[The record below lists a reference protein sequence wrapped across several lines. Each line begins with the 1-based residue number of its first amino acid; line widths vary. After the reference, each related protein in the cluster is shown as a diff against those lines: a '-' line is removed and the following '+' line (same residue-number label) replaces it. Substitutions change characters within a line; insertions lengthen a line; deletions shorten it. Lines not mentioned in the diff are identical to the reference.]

1 MDMTKI
7 TTDFNA
13 TESAST
19 VQTRLSAMA
28 TFYGSAAAYST
39 WGDARAD
46 LNGYIPVAQAIN
58 NFELAS
64 GFIDKLNDYANVPS
78 VHWDDA
84 ADTYK
89 KKAAGTNVTSVH
101 AGMKRCVLNA
111 DGSVNYYLDPTD
123 STQKEAGGAADLTG
137 ADGNVMV
144 EIPKFWFHHEL
155 SGGKNQWRI
164 SPTALPGYT
173 LHPAFVKA
181 GVEVDHRYIGAYDA
195 CLKFSR
201 SITAVADAGGG
212 DITLTTSAQHPLYAG
227 DSVTISG
234 TTSYDGTYIVVT
246 RASNTTFTVTAAF
259 VATETGTAAGY
270 VSGKNLDSMAANVQ
284 TGVDSLAS
292 VSGQYPLVALTRAQN
307 RTIAANNGTGWHQ
320 LDFALWSAIQMLYLV
335 EYGTFDSQS
344 VLGDGNTG
352 FASYPD
358 ISTAQTNSPHSIAG
372 KSNALGNASTDATSG
387 ASSASRD
394 TAFMA
399 YRGIEN
405 LYGNSN
411 TWCDGINVNE
421 GGEGRVHVT
430 NDYTNFADGTT
441 SGFTLIS
448 SSFPTA
454 SGFIRNILNTGAYFL
469 SSTNSGGSSSTF
481 LTDQHF
487 ANANASR
494 VVRAGGSAVA
504 DASGGAFC
512 LFSTT
517 DASIANRATGAR
529 LAF

>member
-1 MDMTKI
+1 VSNRFTAKNG
-7 TTDFNA
+7 F
-13 TESAST
+13 EVQGST
-19 VQTRLSAMA
+19 
-28 TFYGSAAAYST
+28 
-39 WGDARAD
+39 ARV
-46 LNGYIPVAQAIN
+46 LNGGVVFGGPP
-58 NFELAS
+58 ET
-64 GFIDKLNDYANVPS
+64 GFVSWNS
-78 VHWDDA
+78 V
-84 ADTYK
+84 ADTYNT
-89 KKAAGTNVTSVH
+89 ASSGPVPSIH
-101 AGMKRCVLNA
+101 GQMRRCVLNA
-111 DGSVNYYLDPTD
+111 NGSVNYYLDAQN
-123 STQKEAGGAADLTG
+123 STLKADGSPANLSG

-144 EIPKFWFHHEL
+144 EIPRFWYRYL
-155 SGGKNQWRI
+155 RLDNVIYWII
-164 SPTALPGYT
+164 SDRARPDFVV
-173 LHPAFVKA
+173 HPAFVKA
-181 GVEVDHRYIGAYDA
+181 GVEVDHRYISAYHA

-234 TTSYDGTYIVVT
+234 TTSYDGIYTVVT

-270 VSGKNLDSMAANVQ
+270 VSGKNLDSMAANVR

-292 VSGQYPLVALTRAQN
+292 VSGQYPLVGLTRAQN

-352 FASYPD
+352 LASYP
-358 ISTAQTNSPHSIAG
+358 ISSTAQTDSPHSVAG

-405 LYGNSN
+405 FFGNCN

-421 GGEGRVHVT
+421 GGAGRVHVT
-430 NDYTNFADGTT
+430 NDYTDFADGTT
-441 SGFTLIS
+441 SGYTLIS

-481 LTDQHF
+481 LTDEHI
-487 ANANASR
+487 ANAFASR
-494 VVRAGGSAVA
+494 VVNV
-504 DASGGAFC
+504 GGAA
-512 LFSTT
+512 TT
-517 DASIANRATGAR
+517 GAFAGAFRLRSDPVAGIAGRSLGAR
-529 LAF
+529 LCF

>member
-1 MDMTKI
+1 MRGLI
-7 TTDFNA
+7 
-13 TESAST
+13 
-19 VQTRLSAMA
+19 
-28 TFYGSAAAYST
+28 
-39 WGDARAD
+39 
-46 LNGYIPVAQAIN
+46 LNGYTPVAQAIADL
-58 NFELAS
+58 ELAS
-64 GFIDKLNDYANVPS
+64 AFIDKLNNFTNVPS
-78 VHWDDA
+78 VHWDDS

-89 KKAAGTNVTSVH
+89 KKASGTNVTTVH
-101 AGMKRCVLNA
+101 SAMKRCVLNA

-164 SPTALPGYT
+164 SPTAIAGYT

-212 DITLTTSAQHPLYAG
+212 DITVTTSAQHPLYAG

-234 TTSYDGTYIVVT
+234 TTSYNGTYAVVT

-270 VSGKNLDSMAANVQ
+270 VSGKNLNSMAANVQ

-292 VSGQYPLVALTRAQN
+292 VSGQYPLVGLTRAQN

-352 FASYPD
+352 IDSVSDAD
-358 ISTAQTNSPHSIAG
+358 STAQTASPHSMAG

-394 TAFMA
+394 TAFMS

-405 LYGNSN
+405 LYRQLQYM
-411 TWCDGINVNE
+411 V
-421 GGEGRVHVT
+421 R
-430 NDYTNFADGTT
+430 
-441 SGFTLIS
+441 
-448 SSFPTA
+448 
-454 SGFIRNILNTGAYFL
+454 RN
-469 SSTNSGGSSSTF
+469 
-481 LTDQHF
+481 Q
-487 ANANASR
+487 R
-494 VVRAGGSAVA
+494 Q
-504 DASGGAFC
+504 
-512 LFSTT
+512 
-517 DASIANRATGAR
+517 
-529 LAF
+529 

>member
-13 TESAST
+13 TESAAT
-19 VQTRLSAMA
+19 VRTRLTAMT
-28 TFYGSAAAYST
+28 TFYGSAAAYSD

-46 LNGYIPVAQAIN
+46 LNGYTPVAQAIADL
-58 NFELAS
+58 ELAS
-64 GFIDKLNDYANVPS
+64 AFIDKLNNFTNVPS
-78 VHWDDA
+78 VHWDDS

-89 KKAAGTNVTSVH
+89 KKASGTNVTTVH
-101 AGMKRCVLNA
+101 SAMKRCVLNA

-234 TTSYDGTYIVVT
+234 TTSYDGTYTVVT

-292 VSGQYPLVALTRAQN
+292 VSGQYPLVGLTRAQN
-307 RTIAANNGTGWHQ
+307 RTIAANNGIGWHQ

-352 FASYPD
+352 DLRP
-358 ISTAQTNSPHSIAG
+358 IRIPRRRKPTARTVSRANPTRSAMRPPTRLRARPAHRAIPRSCPIA
-372 KSNALGNASTDATSG
+372 ALRTCIGNC
-387 ASSASRD
+387 
-394 TAFMA
+394 
-399 YRGIEN
+399 
-405 LYGNSN
+405 N

-421 GGEGRVHVT
+421 GGAGRVHVT
-430 NDYTNFADGTT
+430 NDYTDFADGTT

-448 SSFPTA
+448 ASFPTA

-487 ANANASR
+487 ASALASR
-494 VVRAGGSAVA
+494 VVRCG
-504 DASGGAFC
+504 
-512 LFSTT
+512 
-517 DASIANRATGAR
+517 R
-529 LAF
+529 